1 MLYLTQSA
9 VKVIWPP
16 WLYLASYD
24 WFWGPSSMKDKSPSQ
39 QGKQNLDPINN
50 NNKEEPVELGKG
62 Y

>member
-1 MLYLTQSA
+1 MIGSEA
-9 VKVIWPP
+9 P
-16 WLYLASYD
+16 
-24 WFWGPSSMKDKSPSQ
+24 SMKDKSPSQ